1 MNISNRTFG
10 NKMFW
15 INKRLFDIFVCILLI
30 PLLFITSLIILLFNY
45 FFNPG
50 SLFFIQDRMGK
61 NCSIFSAIKFRTMVP
76 VKEIT
81 RKYDDPIETNRIT
94 SFGKILRK
102 SRIDE
107 LPQILNVLKGEMS
120 LIGPR
125 PDYYKH
131 ALEYLKIVNG
141 YRERHIIRPGI
152 TGLSQIRLGY
162 AEGLEATAKKASVD
176 NYYIQNV
183 NYIIELKIIG
193 NTIITIIKGMGK

>member
-1 MNISNRTFG
+1 MNISNRTFE

-15 INKRLFDIFVCILLI
+15 INKRLFDLFACLLLI
-30 PLLFITSLIILLFNY
+30 QLLFITSLIILLFNY

-50 SLFFIQDRMGK
+50 SLFFIQNRMGK
-61 NCSIFSAIKFRTMVP
+61 NCSIFSAVKFRSMVP
-76 VKEIT
+76 VNEIS
-81 RKYDDPIETNRIT
+81 RKYDDPIEIDRIT
-94 SFGKILRK
+94 PFGKILRK

-125 PDYYKH
+125 PDYYIH
-131 ALEYLKIVNG
+131 ALEYLKNVNG
-141 YRERHIIRPGI
+141 YRERYIIRPGI

-193 NTIITIIKGMGK
+193 NTIITILRGLGK